1 MITIKEKRGLSTE
14 DTLFYAAG
22 VAIFVVAILIYL
34 WPSVKIISL
43 RREFDSVERERKEL
57 SKHNSLLRIELQSL
71 RSYEGIENEA
81 FKRGF
86 RLPRQGEVIYVEA
99 EQGAK

>member
-1 MITIKEKRGLSTE
+1 MITIRERRGLSTE

-22 VAIFVVAILIYL
+22 ITIFVIATLIYL

-43 RREFDSVERERKEL
+43 RREFNRVEGERKDL
-57 SKHNSLLRIELQSL
+57 SRRNSLLRIELQSL

-81 FKRGF
+81 VKRGF
-86 RLPRQGEVIYVEA
+86 RLPRQGEVIYVET
-99 EQGAK
+99 EPGAK

>member
-1 MITIKEKRGLSTE
+1 MITIKEKRGLSAE

-22 VAIFVVAILIYL
+22 IAIFVIATLIYL

-43 RREFDSVERERKEL
+43 RREFDRVESERKDL
-57 SKHNSLLRIELQSL
+57 SRHNSLLRIELQSL

-81 FKRGF
+81 VKKGF
-86 RLPRQGEVIYVEA
+86 RLPRRGEVIYIETEPEA
-99 EQGAK
+99 K

>member
-1 MITIKEKRGLSTE
+1 MITIKERRGLSTG

-22 VAIFVVAILIYL
+22 IAIFVMATLIYL

-43 RREFDSVERERKEL
+43 RREFGHVGQERGEL
-57 SKHNSLLRIELQSL
+57 SRHNRLLRIELQSL

-81 FKRGF
+81 MKKGF
-86 RLPRQGEVIYVEA
+86 RLPRRGEVIYIETEPEV
-99 EQGAK
+99 K